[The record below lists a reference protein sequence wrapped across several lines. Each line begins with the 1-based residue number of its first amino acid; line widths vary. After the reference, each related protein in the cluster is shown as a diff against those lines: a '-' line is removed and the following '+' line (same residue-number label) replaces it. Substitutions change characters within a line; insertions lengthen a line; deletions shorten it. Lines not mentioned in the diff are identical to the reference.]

1 MVTCG
6 GVGQVEHLSEI
17 SINKVENIDEVEQKS
32 LLTTCTTK
40 LHRYYKVTL
49 YILDFHRNFLSKIP
63 PSFIIPPYY
72 LGEISLLQNDIFG
85 KYPDILRAFK
95 MCYFSLIQS
104 Q

>member
-1 MVTCG
+1 MFTK
-6 GVGQVEHLSEI
+6 I
-17 SINKVENIDEVEQKS
+17 S

-63 PSFIIPPYY
+63 PPLLLSPLYY
-72 LGEISLLQNDIFG
+72 LGEISMLQNDIFG